1 MDICREV
8 VVYEK
13 KGMRGVLIILTEGQ
27 VVVLYCCIVLQA
39 LSSEQLL
46 PKVRERS
53 CQAGSCIST

>member
-53 CQAGSCIST
+53 C